1 MFCTVF
7 MATLSE
13 TRLQVSDEKLLLE
26 SNLLG
31 NLVEKKILPN
41 FANAE
46 RCSTKLKEVG
56 SILLK
61 SVALQIG

>member
-1 MFCTVF
+1 MFSTVF
-7 MATLSE
+7 MAALSG

-26 SNLLG
+26 TNLLG
-31 NLVEKKILPN
+31 NLVEKILPN
-41 FANAE
+41 LANAE
-46 RCSTKLKEVG
+46 RCSTQLQEVG